1 MWVILG
7 FIKAFD
13 TEDHDILIDKLEYY
27 GVRGIGK
34 DWFASYLKN
43 RKQMVAVNGV
53 TSDVVTVACVIP
65 QR

>member
-1 MWVILG
+1 MWVILD

-34 DWFASYLKN
+34 DWVTSYLKN

-53 TSDVVTVACVIP
+53 TSEVVTVACVIP

>member
-1 MWVILG
+1 MWVILD

-34 DWFASYLKN
+34 DWVTSYLKN